1 MDIKLKNYNKIRL
14 STALVFTLC
23 VIFFSAALTSGVL
36 SIRTLSSAD
45 YSSGSI
51 DDYLLRPNYAE
62 SEEYQ
67 REYER
72 RVYDVL
78 YMLDQFKSEAYI
90 KTGASVNQDR
100 LENEL
105 RNFYANTTVMKFL

>member
-23 VIFFSAALTSGVL
+23 VIFFLAALTSGVL

-67 REYER
+67 REYAEFTMF
-72 RVYDVL
+72 YTCSINS
-78 YMLDQFKSEAYI
+78 KA
-90 KTGASVNQDR
+90 R
-100 LENEL
+100 LI
-105 RNFYANTTVMKFL
+105 